1 MGLQIEQ
8 LADETLII
16 LFQSSIKGGDGS
28 SKVIEVCVD
37 FGGKWGGKTVAVFK
51 GIHPMTYQFLTFG
64 ISALWT
70 CILTYQPGFWHISG
84 RLAYQPVF

>member
-16 LFQSSIKGGDGS
+16 LFQSSIKGRDGS

-51 GIHPMTYQFLTFG
+51 APFLQDLIDVEF
-64 ISALWT
+64 L
-70 CILTYQPGFWHISG
+70 
-84 RLAYQPVF
+84 